1 MHGPPVGSLLFV
13 HIVLLCQLHFVVLP
27 WNVDFRGKEGALL
40 REGALFIHNVNRFS
54 KCCLNAHRLLEVC
67 CLRLKVFL
75 SLFAYVFVIELT
87 KK

>member
-1 MHGPPVGSLLFV
+1 MSKESIVAVIIKLVMAHGHVEG
-13 HIVLLCQLHFVVLP
+13 
-27 WNVDFRGKEGALL
+27 RKEQLL

-67 CLRLKVFL
+67 CLRLIVFL
-75 SLFAYVFVIELT
+75 SLFAYVFVMEVT

>member
-1 MHGPPVGSLLFV
+1 MSVTFCCFTLE
-13 HIVLLCQLHFVVLP
+13 C
-27 WNVDFRGKEGALL
+27 RGKEGALL